1 MEKGSCVE
9 PTWAV
14 EVGVASGG
22 RQRRKSR
29 QEGERGWEN
38 LDKRVV
44 GRPVV
49 PNMVGGHSGKQQ
61 R

>member
-1 MEKGSCVE
+1 ME
-9 PTWAV
+9 PTWEV

-38 LDKRVV
+38 PSKRVV
-44 GRPVV
+44 GGLVV
-49 PNMVGGHSGKQQ
+49 PNMVGGHNGKQ
-61 R
+61 RR

>member
-1 MEKGSCVE
+1 ME
-9 PTWAV
+9 PTWEV

-49 PNMVGGHSGKQQ
+49 PNMVGGHNGKQ
-61 R
+61 RR